1 MRVLL
6 TGFAPF
12 PGVPINASMRL
23 VPELAAAAKRR
34 FPGTTVSAGLL
45 PTEWVAAPRQM
56 EVLLA
61 EVKPDLL
68 LHFGVSSRARGFEIE
83 LRGQN
88 RCDQQPD
95 AIGGLPS
102 SSAVH
107 DGGPTIMRASLPVAY
122 IVSRLRRRGIR
133 AFASRDAG
141 DICATP
147 PCTTPSRRHVACRA
161 DASASSTSRQIWQ
174 SRAPPRGILWVPARS
189 PGRKRWRVVSR
200 FWRFASPGSPR
211 HTGASLGR
219 LAPTPSWCAP

>member
-23 VPELAAAAKRR
+23 VFELAAAAKRR

-56 EVLLA
+56 EILLA

-107 DGGPTIMRASLPVAY
+107 DGGPNIMRASLPVAY

-141 DICATP
+141 GYLCNATLYN
-147 PCTTPSRRHVACRA
+147 SLAKA
-161 DASASSTSRQIWQ
+161 
-174 SRAPPRGILWVPARS
+174 RGV
-189 PGRKRWRVVSR
+189 PGRRVG
-200 FWRFASPGSPR
+200 FIHLPANLAKQ
-211 HTGASLGR
+211 GAAQGDPMGACPLTWAQALEGGLEILAVCLAR
-219 LAPTPSWCAP
+219 LAAPRRR

>member
-23 VPELAAAAKRR
+23 VPELVAAAKRR

-56 EVLLA
+56 EVLLG

-68 LHFGVSSRARGFEIE
+68 LHFGVYSRARGLEIE

-107 DGGPTIMRASLPVAY
+107 DGGPNIMRASLPVAY

-141 DICATP
+141 GYLCNATLYN
-147 PCTTPSRRHVACRA
+147 SLAKA
-161 DASASSTSRQIWQ
+161 
-174 SRAPPRGILWVPARS
+174 RGV
-189 PGRKRWRVVSR
+189 PGRRVG
-200 FWRFASPGSPR
+200 FIHLP
-211 HTGASLGR
+211 ASLAKQGAAHGDPMGACPLTWTQALEGGLEI
-219 LAPTPSWCAP
+219 LAV

>member
-23 VPELAAAAKRR
+23 VPELVAAAKRR
-34 FPGTTVSAGLL
+34 FPGTSVSAGLL

-56 EVLLA
+56 EILLA

-107 DGGPTIMRASLPVAY
+107 DGGPNIMRASLPVAY

-141 DICATP
+141 GYLCNATLYN
-147 PCTTPSRRHVACRA
+147 SLAKA
-161 DASASSTSRQIWQ
+161 
-174 SRAPPRGILWVPARS
+174 RGV
-189 PGRKRWRVVSR
+189 PGRRVG
-200 FWRFASPGSPR
+200 FIHLP
-211 HTGASLGR
+211 ASLAKQGAAHGDPMGACPLTWTQALEGSLEVLAVCLAR
-219 LAPTPSWCAP
+219 LAAPRRR

>member
-23 VPELAAAAKRR
+23 VPELVAAAKRR

-107 DGGPTIMRASLPVAY
+107 ADGPNFMRASLPVAY

-141 DICATP
+141 GYLCNATLYNSLAKARGVP
-147 PCTTPSRRHVACRA
+147 GRRVGFIHLPASLAKQGAAHGGSESETFAASTAAAAMSRRPW
-161 DASASSTSRQIWQ
+161 SE
-174 SRAPPRGILWVPARS
+174 RS
-189 PGRKRWRVVSR
+189 ELY
-200 FWRFASPGSPR
+200 A
-211 HTGASLGR
+211 
-219 LAPTPSWCAP
+219 